1 MQISIVCQ
9 PGADATHWCALYLK
23 GARAEAKRKGDTLA
37 LLSLDDALARFR
49 TEKPTCA
56 AILSTSRAWTANA
69 ADTLSAVGVEPV
81 IIGGA
86 SRDNY
91 RHASYVYMDY
101 REATY
106 QLIEY
111 LRRYERGRIALFAVS
126 TDSATDMIKKDAFL
140 SYDRCRERDVFYYT
154 GADGLMNATCKKFLE
169 VCRNYDAVICANDA
183 GAVILMHQLTAAGV
197 RIPEDLFLCTFGD
210 MAIST
215 CGSKSLTMAR
225 LNCPE
230 IGKQTVAM
238 CRLLTASEN
247 ISGISTKIRCELII
261 GDTTASLPI
270 VEKTLVT
277 VHLPSAG
284 AGGFHNDPSVSR
296 IFQAEKI
303 LSACDAIDIDLLKLI
318 IKGYRYFDTAEILH
332 VSESTIKYRLKRIIS
347 ISGFE
352 TRDEVIDVMKVFLS

>member
-1 MQISIVCQ
+1 MQIFIICQ

-23 GARAEAKRKGDTLA
+23 GARAEVKRKGDTLS
-37 LLSLDDALARFR
+37 LLSLDDALARFG
-49 TEKPTCA
+49 TAKPTCA

-69 ADTLSAVGVEPV
+69 AEALSAIGVEPV

-154 GADGLMNATCKKFLE
+154 GADGLMNATCKKFLA

-183 GAVILMHQLTAAGV
+183 SAVILMHRARGF
-197 RIPEDLFLCTFGD
+197 PK
-210 MAIST
+210 T
-215 CGSKSLTMAR
+215 CFSA
-225 LNCPE
+225 
-230 IGKQTVAM
+230 
-238 CRLLTASEN
+238 
-247 ISGISTKIRCELII
+247 
-261 GDTTASLPI
+261 
-270 VEKTLVT
+270 
-277 VHLPSAG
+277 PSATW
-284 AGGFHNDPSVSR
+284 PSAPAAAR
-296 IFQAEKI
+296 A
-303 LSACDAIDIDLLKLI
+303 
-318 IKGYRYFDTAEILH
+318 
-332 VSESTIKYRLKRIIS
+332 
-347 ISGFE
+347 
-352 TRDEVIDVMKVFLS
+352 